1 MEYDEGEERKETI
14 EVSSNHN
21 EHVLRRLQA
30 MNAAL
35 SHEKSNISV

>member
-1 MEYDEGEERKETI
+1 MEYDEGEETKETT
-14 EVSSNHN
+14 EASDNHN

-35 SHEKSNISV
+35 SQEKSNISV